1 MIRLGGLGD
10 LLVALPAMACL
21 RRALPGRRFALLC
34 RGEYGGLFA
43 DGGIADEIIPL
54 ESREALSLFGKAS
67 ASPTGPARS
76 FSLAVGWM
84 QRPAPSAIGD
94 SLRSAGIPAV
104 LFSPPDPPSAE
115 PLSRRFFADT
125 LTAFPWPGGTVPDF
139 DDCSRLRSE
148 RGGMTAARAL
158 LGQEMPGKGGFAVI
172 HPGSGGA
179 AKLWPLESFLEIA
192 RRLREAGIP
201 GVFATGEA
209 EECPAIAGRLEREA
223 LPSGWTWMRQPP
235 LLGLAGLLA
244 EGPHYLGNDSGITH
258 LAAACGARVTA
269 LFLEKNIPAWEPFG
283 KSRVLVASALS
294 DLKTESVWATLRRSG
309 DIL

>member
-1 MIRLGGLGD
+1 MIRMGGLGD

-21 RRALPGRRFALLC
+21 RRAMPGRRFALLC
-34 RGEYGGLFA
+34 RGEYGGLFV
-43 DGGIADEIIPL
+43 DGGIADEIIRL
-54 ESREALSLFGKAS
+54 ESREASPFFGEAG
-67 ASPTGPARS
+67 ASPSGQVRS

-84 QRPAPSAIGD
+84 QRPSLSAIED
-94 SLRSAGIPAV
+94 SLRSSGIPAV
-104 LFSPPDPPSAE
+104 LISPPDPPYAE
-115 PLSRRFFADT
+115 PLSRRFFSDT
-125 LTAFPWPGGTVPDF
+125 LTAFPAPGGTVPGF

-158 LGQEMPGKGGFAVI
+158 IGQKMPGKGGFAVI

-179 AKLWPLESFLEIA
+179 AKLWPFDNFLEIA

-209 EECPAIAGRLEREA
+209 EECPAIAGRLERET
-223 LPSGWTWMRQPP
+223 LPSGWSWMRKPP
-235 LLGLAGLLA
+235 LLGLAGILA
-244 EGPHYLGNDSGITH
+244 EGPLYLGNDSGITH

-283 KSRVLVASALS
+283 KPRVLVASALS
-294 DLKTESVWATLRRSG
+294 DLDTELVWAKLRGSE